1 MALTVD
7 RVISAGSTIANIG
20 DLVMSN
26 SNNISFGINGQTL
39 TASYA
44 QSSLVY
50 SNLNGVTFGVAGS
63 TLTASVR
70 TDYQSAG
77 AYLTTAM
84 LSNASSAF
92 AGING
97 AMTGGSIT
105 LNTSGF
111 SINLPAYLT
120 TAQPVGAYLTTAMVS
135 NNGSNFVGLN
145 SALTGNGVSATINS
159 SGISL
164 NIPSFLTTAML
175 SNAASNFV
183 GLNSAITNGLLTANS
198 SGISLN
204 LSNHLTT
211 AMLSNAGSNF
221 VGLNTALTA
230 NGVSATINSS
240 GVSLNFPAFLTTA
253 MQSASSSNFAG
264 TGSAITNGTM
274 TYGTGGLSLNLSNH
288 LTTAMASN
296 AGSNFLSVSQ
306 SSLFQQTSLMSNYQ
320 PAGAYLT
327 TQTNQNLVMY
337 AASNTTLNSATT
349 INASSLIVQGAGVI
363 SVGYSNGSIVISAS
377 AQTAAAAPVN
387 ISAGTASANLASIA
401 FGDANNVS
409 FGLNGST
416 ITASIPAYQSIGA
429 YLTTAMQSDAATI
442 SNIVI
447 SAGASTNT
455 LSNFSFGDAGGVSF
469 GINGSVITASAP
481 AGGGGTYIEHWE
493 PFDLGN
499 NTAYSSFG
507 QNSLYMQGLIPQASV
522 AMSIA
527 EFQASVNFASSTNTQ
542 AVSQTIMYGLYS
554 FATGASSDSLSQIQS
569 SAHIMYAS
577 FSSNVSAGFTVSQ
590 GAASYTNTSAGTV
603 NMANLTGQKYLY
615 LPFVTTLSPGIE
627 YFWAMKV
634 STASAIGTSPMRM
647 SLNVLTNQTNL
658 SWGKIKV
665 NTVFA
670 SNTSYI
676 EEFDNRVLSVTT
688 AAMPTAIHKSNFS
701 NNVSKGRMYL
711 IFENEQ

>member
-39 TASYA
+39 TASYS
-44 QSSLVY
+44 QSIQVISSLVY
-50 SNLNGVTFGVAGS
+50 SNANGVTFGTIGS
-63 TLTASVR
+63 TLTASVK
-70 TDYQSAG
+70 TDYQTSG

-92 AGING
+92 AGTNAAI
-97 AMTGGSIT
+97 TGGSIT
-105 LNTSGF
+105 LDTSGL

-183 GLNSAITNGLLTANS
+183 GVNS
-198 SGISLN
+198 
-204 LSNHLTT
+204 
-211 AMLSNAGSNF
+211 
-221 VGLNTALTA
+221 ALTA

-264 TGSAITNGTM
+264 VGSAITNGTM

-288 LTTAMASN
+288 LTT
-296 AGSNFLSVSQ
+296 Q
-306 SSLFQQTSLMSNYQ
+306 S
-320 PAGAYLT
+320 
-327 TQTNQNLVMY
+327 NQNISLY
-337 AASNTTLNSATT
+337 ATSNTTLNSATT
-349 INASSLIVQGAGVI
+349 LNASSLLIQGAGVI
-363 SVGYSNGSIVISAS
+363 SVGYSNGSVVISAS

-387 ISAGTASANLASIA
+387 ISAGVASANLASIV

-416 ITASIPAYQSIGA
+416 ITASIPAYQSVGAYLTTAALSSQTLAFSISGNIASTNSSQILNGGYALAGGNGVTIQQSNNTLSFSVATNYQSQGA
-429 YLTTAMQSDAATI
+429 YLTTAMQSNAATI

-447 SAGASTNT
+447 SAGVSTNT

-481 AGGGGTYIEHWE
+481 AAGGGTYIEHWE

-507 QNSLYMQGLIPQASV
+507 QNSLYLQGLIPQVSV

-527 EFQASVNFASSTNTQ
+527 EFQASLNTVSSTNSQ
-542 AVSQTIMYGLYS
+542 AVSQTVMYGLYT
-554 FATGASSDSLSQIQS
+554 FATGASSNSFSLIQS
-569 SAHIMYAS
+569 SQHIMYAS
-577 FSSNVSAGFTVSQ
+577 FNSNTQAGFTVSQ
-590 GAASYTNTSAGTV
+590 GAGSYTNTSAGT
-603 NMANLTGQKYLY
+603 ANLASLTGQKYFY
-615 LPFVTTLSPGIE
+615 LPFVTTLAPGVE

-647 SLNVLTNQTNL
+647 SLNVITNQTNL

-665 NTVFA
+665 DSVFA
-670 SNTSYI
+670 SNSSFI

-688 AAMPTAIHKSNFS
+688 AAMPTAINKSNFS
-701 NNVSKGRMYL
+701 NNVSKGRMYI